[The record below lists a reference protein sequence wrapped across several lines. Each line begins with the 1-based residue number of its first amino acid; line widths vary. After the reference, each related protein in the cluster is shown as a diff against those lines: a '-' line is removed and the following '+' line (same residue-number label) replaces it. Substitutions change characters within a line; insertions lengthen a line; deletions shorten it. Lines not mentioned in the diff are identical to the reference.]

1 MSVKFSNNGKTTLS
15 SGVSSSATSIVVA
28 DASVFP
34 SITGSEYFYMTLENV
49 SGNVE
54 ILKVTSVSSNTLTA
68 VRAQD
73 GTSAISFAAGDK
85 AENRLTA
92 GGLND
97 VATQADTDT
106 DTTYSVGDGGLTQK
120 NFTTTLKTKLDGIEA
135 SANNYS
141 HPSAHAISFITGLQ
155 TALDG
160 KVDDSQ
166 VLTNVPADAVFTDNN
181 TTYSVGDGGLTQK
194 NFTST
199 LKTKLDGIE
208 ASANNYSH
216 PSAHTISFITGL
228 QTALDGKVDDSQVLT
243 NVPENAVFTDTT
255 YSVGDGGLTQK
266 NFTTTLKTKLDSIA
280 TSANNYSHPS
290 AHTISFITGLQTA
303 LDGKVDDSQVLT
315 NVPSGALFTD
325 TVYTLPFTDNSA
337 NWNTAYGW
345 GDHSTESYATE
356 TYVGNQI
363 TALVDSSPATMDTLN
378 ELAAALGDDP
388 NFATT
393 VSTSIGTKWT
403 QDNTKI
409 SNWDTAYGWGNH
421 ASAGYLTS
429 YTDTNTTYSA
439 GTGVTLTGTTFSLTD
454 TNSKLN
460 LSGGTLTGN
469 LVVEDSEVHVG
480 DISGDSWTRIKHAQA
495 DGYGFNFEHNNAT
508 VLVNEQGSTNEALVL
523 GDVDANNANVGLFGI
538 SHSGNSGTT
547 WTKKLD
553 LRGDGDLYIGSSAQN
568 KVWHEGTLTTTN
580 KSNYDTAY
588 GWGDHS
594 TEGYYSSANPPP
606 TYSKYLRS
614 DVADTAAGTITFSA
628 GINGFDISNGI
639 SGNNFNISGVNQLSI
654 NDPGEGIVF
663 QGTTNVTLAAIDDS
677 TDSVM
682 NFANASQ
689 LRVDNKNV
697 GTQSVVTTAPTSAS
711 GFPNGHVWYVVS

>member
-15 SGVSSSATSIVVA
+15 SGVLSSATTIDVA

-106 DTTYSVGDGGLTQK
+106 DTTYSVEDGGLTEK
-120 NFTTTLKTKLDGIEA
+120 NFTSGLKTKLDGIEA

-166 VLTNVPADAVFTDNN
+166 VLTD
-181 TTYSVGDGGLTQK
+181 
-194 NFTST
+194 
-199 LKTKLDGIE
+199 
-208 ASANNYSH
+208 
-216 PSAHTISFITGL
+216 
-228 QTALDGKVDDSQVLT
+228 
-243 NVPENAVFTDTT
+243 VPENAVFTDTT
-255 YSVGDGGLTQK
+255 YSVEDGGLTQK
-266 NFTTTLKTKLDSIA
+266 NFTTTLKTKLDGIA

-315 NVPSGALFTD
+315 DVPGNAVFTD
-325 TVYTLPFTDNSA
+325 TTYSVEDGGLTQKNFTTTLKTKLDGIATNANNYSLPFTDNST

-345 GDHSTESYATE
+345 GDHSSGGYLTSHQSLSGYATE

-363 TALVDSSPATMDTLN
+363 TALVDSSPSALNTLN
-378 ELAAALGDDP
+378 ELAAALGDDA
-388 NFATT
+388 NFSTT
-393 VSTSIGTKWT
+393 V
-403 QDNTKI
+403 
-409 SNWDTAYGWGNH
+409 
-421 ASAGYLTS
+421 
-429 YTDTNTTYSA
+429 
-439 GTGVTLTGTTFSLTD
+439 
-454 TNSKLN
+454 TNSIATKLP
-460 LSGGTLTGN
+460 LAGGTLTGN
-469 LVVEDSEVHVG
+469 LAINKTSPEITLYDTNNSTGSFPKINFTTTNNQGVSLYHNEFDNELPV
-480 DISGDSWTRIKHAQA
+480 
-495 DGYGFNFEHNNAT
+495 DGYG
-508 VLVNEQGSTNEALVL
+508 LVL
-523 GDVDANNANVGLFGI
+523 DAA
-538 SHSGNSGTT
+538 SGNSQYPTTGTLSLVVKGEIYAGST
-547 WTKKLD
+547 TLADTKK
-553 LRGDGDLYIGSSAQN
+553 
-568 KVWHEGTLTTTN
+568 
-580 KSNYDTAY
+580 
-588 GWGDHS
+588 
-594 TEGYYSSANPPP
+594 
-606 TYSKYLRS
+606 
-614 DVADTAAGTITFSA
+614 
-628 GINGFDISNGI
+628 
-639 SGNNFNISGVNQLSI
+639 
-654 NDPGEGIVF
+654 
-663 QGTTNVTLAAIDDS
+663 
-677 TDSVM
+677 
-682 NFANASQ
+682 
-689 LRVDNKNV
+689 V